1 MNPIQVLAL
10 ASAAM
15 QLIRESLPILR
26 DAIKG
31 GEISEDQQAQ
41 VLLEYQQLRAIAG
54 EKYQGPEW
62 ELSGR

>member
-1 MNPIQVLAL
+1 MNPLTVLTL

-15 QLIRESLPILR
+15 QLIKESMPVLR

-31 GEISEDQQAQ
+31 GEISEEDQAR
-41 VLLEYQQLRAIAG
+41 VFAEYTELRALAG
-54 EKYQGPEW
+54 EKYTGPEW

>member
-1 MNPIQVLAL
+1 MNPITILAL

-15 QLIRESLPILR
+15 QLVKESLPVIR

-31 GEISEDQQAQ
+31 GEVSEADQERVLNEYNSLRTQAG
-41 VLLEYQQLRAIAG
+41 G
-54 EKYQGPEW
+54 EFSGPEW